1 MMGSEHLKFL
11 KIMSDRAKSIQGMLD
26 LWMKGNIKILIQT
39 LKSTDIYVVSDV
51 LAQILKPSRATISA

>member
-1 MMGSEHLKFL
+1 MGSEHLKFL

-39 LKSTDIYVVSDV
+39 LKRYLSINKV
-51 LAQILKPSRATISA
+51 LIFMWFLMSLPRS

>member
-51 LAQILKPSRATISA
+51 LARE